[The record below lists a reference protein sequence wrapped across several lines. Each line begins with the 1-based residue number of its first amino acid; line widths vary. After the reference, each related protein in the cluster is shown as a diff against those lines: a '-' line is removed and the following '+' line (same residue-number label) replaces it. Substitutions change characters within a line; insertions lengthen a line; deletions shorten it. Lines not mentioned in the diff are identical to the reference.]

1 MGKHDKQDETVKV
14 IAARVSPDEY
24 YKERIEKLVRYIKER
39 DKEIEALEHKIEIKD
54 GCINELRADLGDLI
68 LENQALKDAV
78 VRAALREV
86 E

>member
-1 MGKHDKQDETVKV
+1 MGKHDKTVTITANVK
-14 IAARVSPDEY
+14 PDEY

-54 GCINELRADLGDLI
+54 GCINELRADLGDLV